1 MQDDPYR
8 LAVLFLDM
16 LIGEHQLSR
25 LTSMP
30 RAARRDKVDETVR
43 LAVKVFLRGC
53 AAPGERAA
61 LKLALAEF
69 RRVSRELLGRVRR
82 LKTDRW
88 EDRQMQKIGFIG
100 IGKIGLPICGNL
112 IKGGYAVVGYRRSSL
127 AEFEKLGGVPAQS
140 AADVGAQTDIVFTC
154 LPDAAALDE
163 VVRGP
168 QGLLKSA
175 RRGQIVIELGS
186 HRLPVKRRYVA
197 LLKERGVE
205 FLDGEVSGTPGMVA
219 QRKGVIY
226 LGGPADAVKTVE
238 PVVAGF
244 ADLCMHLG
252 PFGSATKVKLVNNLL
267 VALHI
272 AGTAQAMAIG
282 LKIGVDPDALDKSGR
297 ARQRR
302 LDTIRDSRALDGRA
316 PLYPSAGLGRR
327 PRSLSR
333 RLQGSGRR
341 GRRRD
346 AG

>member
-1 MQDDPYR
+1 
-8 LAVLFLDM
+8 
-16 LIGEHQLSR
+16 
-25 LTSMP
+25 
-30 RAARRDKVDETVR
+30 
-43 LAVKVFLRGC
+43 
-53 AAPGERAA
+53 
-61 LKLALAEF
+61 
-69 RRVSRELLGRVRR
+69 
-82 LKTDRW
+82 
-88 EDRQMQKIGFIG
+88 MQKIGFIG

-175 RRGQIVIELGS
+175 RHGQIVIELGS

-197 LLKERGVE
+197 LFKERGVE

-252 PFGSATKVKLVNNLL
+252 PFGSATKVKLSSTTCWWRCTL
-267 VALHI
+267 
-272 AGTAQAMAIG
+272 
-282 LKIGVDPDALDKSGR
+282 R
-297 ARQRR
+297 ARPRR
-302 LDTIRDSRALDGRA
+302 WRSGAR
-316 PLYPSAGLGRR
+316 SAST
-327 PRSLSR
+327 RSS
-333 RLQGSGRR
+333 
-341 GRRRD
+341 
-346 AG
+346 